1 MLIGKGSNCF
11 FKRKRGNQLNLFS
24 TTLSPGV
31 RETYFAERVEKDAI
45 SFFWSFWIIFACREG
60 LIWRLFQR
68 ERDLNR
74 VSLVKV
80 GPLFQELSGQTK
92 GLEKIKMCLF
102 ATQKNCNLGTSK
114 QLPCCFTF
122 IINKLDLL
130 QCSLFQILNFLTNF
144 KSLKIYDS

>member
-1 MLIGKGSNCF
+1 MKMQVDIRVEGCTHQMLMGKGSNCF

-68 ERDLNR
+68 ER
-74 VSLVKV
+74 
-80 GPLFQELSGQTK
+80 
-92 GLEKIKMCLF
+92 LEQSF
-102 ATQKNCNLGTSK
+102 FG
-114 QLPCCFTF
+114 
-122 IINKLDLL
+122 
-130 QCSLFQILNFLTNF
+130 
-144 KSLKIYDS
+144 